1 MIGRTTPETKTV
13 GGLGLFAPSRLIAFS
28 LPSAIAASLYATNVP
43 IGAVPNLPPSR
54 LVVSAPKASPQINR
68 QGSQVSINGRTLPAA
83 WSQWQRGK
91 SVRTGISDAG
101 VAQTL
106 GVELLNT
113 GDLTK
118 QPIQWFSGANRLIL
132 ATFPVAPY
140 RYLDITDF
148 ALKNG
153 WQTQIKG
160 NTLLIT
166 TKPAR
171 LADVQQSLQPWGS
184 RLVVDLDRPTPWQV
198 TQQGQNL
205 VVTINA
211 AAPPAILQRFP
222 PPPPEPKP
230 EKEVEGIRN
239 PQPPAPNP
247 QPLIPNPQPPIPNPQ
262 SPIPNP
268 QPPIPVVESTQ
279 NQTTIRVQIPAGL
292 YPRVFSLPSPNR
304 LLIDFQPEAM
314 VERDILWAEGI
325 RWKQQY
331 VAITHQSSAND
342 SPLLDGG
349 SVNPKSIDRFPVASL
364 TINLRQKGLTL
375 KPIWSNPNSVAG
387 IAPLLRTAQLWQASA
402 AINAGFFNRNNQLPL
417 GAIKQDGRWLSGPIL
432 NRGAI
437 ALNDAGEVKMGRLS
451 YQGVLDIENSSSL
464 PVLFFNS
471 AYVKAGI
478 ALYSSEWGGAY
489 TPLTDN
495 EIIVVVQNNQVT
507 NQLPGGIAGKI
518 SFPIPPQNGYLLTI
532 RGKETSPAGILSV
545 GTRVRMNELFSQPDF
560 VRYPQIVGAGPLLV
574 QNRQIVLD
582 AKAEQFSDAFIKEAA
597 ARSAIATTASGQ
609 LMMVAIHNRTGG
621 KGPTLAETAQ
631 IMQQMGAVEALN
643 LDGGSSTSLYL
654 GGQLINRPPTTAAR
668 VHNGLGL
675 FRPPGL
681 RSPSN

>member
-13 GGLGLFAPSRLIAFS
+13 GGVGLFAPSRLIAFS

-43 IGAVPNLPPSR
+43 IGAVPNLPPAR
-54 LVVSAPKASPQINR
+54 LVVAAPKASPQINR

-91 SVRTGISDAG
+91 SLRTGISDAG

-171 LADVQQSLQPWGS
+171 LGDVQQSLQPWGS
-184 RLVVDLDRPTPWQV
+184 RLVVDLDRPAPWQV

-230 EKEVEGIRN
+230 ETEVEGIRN
-239 PQPPAPNP
+239 PQSPA
-247 QPLIPNPQPPIPNPQ
+247 
-262 SPIPNP
+262 PNP

-331 VAITHQSSAND
+331 VAITHQLSAND

-364 TINLRQKGLTL
+364 TINLRQRGLTL

-417 GAIKQDGRWLSGPIL
+417 GAIKRDGRWLSGPIL

-437 ALNDAGEVKMGRLS
+437 AWNDAGEVKMGRLS

-471 AYVKAGI
+471 AYVQAGI

-495 EIIVVVQNNQVT
+495 ETIVVVQNNQVT
-507 NQLPGGIAGKI
+507 NQLPGGMAGKI
-518 SFPIPPQNGYLLTI
+518 SFPIPPENGYLLTI
-532 RGKETSPAGILSV
+532 RGKETSPVGILSV
-545 GTRVRMNELFSQPDF
+545 GTRVRINELFSQPDF

-597 ARSAIATTASGQ
+597 VRSAIATTASGQ

-675 FRPPGL
+675 FLQPSS